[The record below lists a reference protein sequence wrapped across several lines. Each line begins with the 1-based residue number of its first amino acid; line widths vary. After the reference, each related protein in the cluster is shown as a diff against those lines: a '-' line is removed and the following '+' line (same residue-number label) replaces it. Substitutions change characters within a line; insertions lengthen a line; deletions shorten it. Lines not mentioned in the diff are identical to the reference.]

1 MSGLGLEPLLKTM
14 YHSCNDYC
22 TNIIAFV
29 GRGESSD
36 ERLCDGYLGAYVS
49 KLFNDYMM
57 SEIGFP
63 GQVYSELLGGYSGY

>member
-1 MSGLGLEPLLKTM
+1 MGYKNGKWSGLGLEPLLKTM

-36 ERLCDGYLGAYVS
+36 EHLCDAYL
-49 KLFNDYMM
+49 
-57 SEIGFP
+57 
-63 GQVYSELLGGYSGY
+63 LLGKSVLMLRNSLTVT